1 MNKSDIL
8 IMFIFYEL
16 EISLRN
22 EKKIFILNKII
33 I

>member
-22 EKKIFILNKII
+22 EKKIFNLNKII